1 MVTREMERI
10 GPDGLI
16 DYEDER
22 DAAIAWEFNLWRKA
36 EAARFETELRKLEQQ
51 RLQALQDELRSQ
63 ISELRAEHEAR
74 VSALDDL
81 GESIDEAQQL
91 ALQKANE
98 YKAKRQHLVQE
109 SKLIAESLQKQIK
122 DAEAAGNEA
131 RAEAEAILAGEIG
144 RCEQLE
150 AQVKF
155 FQEEYQRVQKK
166 REFESAQFAA
176 FTKAALNDPGQ
187 QAYTSLL
194 EAQKELAVI
203 TTRRDSLDNELDALS
218 TDLQALV
225 ARIGQLRQQL
235 RA

>member
-1 MVTREMERI
+1 MERI

-51 RLQALQDELRSQ
+51 RLQALQDELRGQ
-63 ISELRAEHEAR
+63 ISELRADHEAR
-74 VSALDDL
+74 LSALDDL

-98 YKAKRQHLVQE
+98 YKAQRQRLVQE

-122 DAEAAGNEA
+122 EAEIAGNEA
-131 RAEAEAILAGEIG
+131 RAEAEAILAGELG

-150 AQVKF
+150 AQAKF
-155 FQEEYQRVQKK
+155 FQDEYQRVQKK
-166 REFESAQFAA
+166 REFESAQFVT

-187 QAYTSLL
+187 QAYNSLL
-194 EAQKELAVI
+194 EAQKELAAI
-203 TTRRDSLDNELDALS
+203 TARRDSLDAELETLS
-218 TDLQALV
+218 TDLQTLV
-225 ARIGQLRQQL
+225 TRIGQLRRQIGT
-235 RA
+235 